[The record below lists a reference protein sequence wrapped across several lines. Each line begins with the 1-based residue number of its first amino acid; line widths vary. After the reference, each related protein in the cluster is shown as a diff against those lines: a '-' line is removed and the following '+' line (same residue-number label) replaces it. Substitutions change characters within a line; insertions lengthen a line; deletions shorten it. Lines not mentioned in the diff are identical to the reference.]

1 MQDPLAD
8 FSQHEF
14 PFSAKELS
22 AFLETHVFPLEGLL
36 SAGRHDEL
44 AAGIAQVRQDVKAR
58 GAWAPMAPRDV
69 GGLGLPLTT
78 QAHLGAILGRS
89 PLGHHAFGA
98 QAPDAANIELLHAFG
113 TPAQKEQYLRGLVAG
128 ELRSCFAMTEPGHA
142 GSNPTEMSTIA
153 RRDGDGWVLDGSKWF
168 ATSAHGADFCVV
180 MAVTNPT
187 GPVYG
192 RASLFIVPCGTP
204 GFRHVRRVSVMGDEG
219 AGYASHSELAFE
231 GCRVSAEH
239 RLGPEGGGFLLA
251 QARLGPGRVHHC
263 MRWVGVAERCYDIMC
278 ARLVSRDIGG
288 GKPLASRQLAQ
299 AWVAESRVDI
309 DTSRLLVLDA
319 VRQIEAHGTE
329 GARVPIA
336 AIKLH
341 VARALDRVMDRAV
354 QALGALG
361 MTDDTILAYLYR
373 HERAARIY
381 DGPDEVHMT
390 TIARHELRR
399 FGGAK

>member
-1 MQDPLAD
+1 
-8 FSQHEF
+8 
-14 PFSAKELS
+14 
-22 AFLETHVFPLEGLL
+22 
-36 SAGRHDEL
+36 
-44 AAGIAQVRQDVKAR
+44 
-58 GAWAPMAPRDV
+58 MAPRDV

-192 RASLFIVPCGTP
+192 RASLFIVPCSTP

-239 RLGPEGGGFLLA
+239 RLGPEGGGFPLGASTARTRARAPLHALGGRGRALL
-251 QARLGPGRVHHC
+251 RHHV
-263 MRWVGVAERCYDIMC
+263 RAAGVARHRRRQ
-278 ARLVSRDIGG
+278 AAGQPTAGSGLGG
-288 GKPLASRQLAQ
+288 G
-299 AWVAESRVDI
+299 VARGHRHVAAAGAGRGAAD
-309 DTSRLLVLDA
+309 R
-319 VRQIEAHGTE
+319 
-329 GARVPIA
+329 GARHRGRASAHRGHQA
-336 AIKLH
+336 ARG
-341 VARALDRVMDRAV
+341 ARASTA
-354 QALGALG
+354 
-361 MTDDTILAYLYR
+361 
-373 HERAARIY
+373 
-381 DGPDEVHMT
+381 
-390 TIARHELRR
+390 
-399 FGGAK
+399 